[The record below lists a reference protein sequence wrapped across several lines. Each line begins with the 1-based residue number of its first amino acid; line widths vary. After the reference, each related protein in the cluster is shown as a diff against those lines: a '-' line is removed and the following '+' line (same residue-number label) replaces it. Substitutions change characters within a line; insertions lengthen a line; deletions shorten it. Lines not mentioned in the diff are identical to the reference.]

1 MTPSDTYQL
10 IDSGDG
16 RKLEQVG
23 PHLLV
28 RPAAQAVWHPRLPKG
43 RWKAA
48 DAVFVREGEGE
59 MSWTVNTKQLPDQ
72 WAIQV
77 GGSTFR
83 IKTTGFGHLG
93 LFAEQQDNWE
103 WIREQVA
110 ELATAKSKKPAVLNM
125 FAYTGGST
133 LAALSA
139 GAEVTHLDA
148 SRGIVDWA
156 RENAGLS
163 GLADAPCRWMVD
175 DVRKFVLRELRR
187 ERVYDGIILDPPSF
201 GRGSK
206 GQVWKIEE
214 HLAPLLADC
223 RALMGKV
230 AKTGFVLLSAHTPGF
245 SPIAL
250 LNMLADAMPDGKMEC
265 GEMTIAETEGGRL
278 LPSGTWARWSGR

>member
-28 RPAAQAVWHPRLPKG
+28 RPAAQAVWRPRLPKG

-48 DAVFVREGEGE
+48 DAVFVREGEGD
-59 MSWTVNTKQLPDQ
+59 MSWTARKPLPDQ
-72 WAIQV
+72 WAIELA
-77 GGSTFR
+77 GATFR

-93 LFAEQQDNWE
+93 LFAEQQGNWA
-103 WIREQVA
+103 WIREQVKT
-110 ELATAKSKKPAVLNM
+110 LAGRTQRPPSVLNM

-133 LAALSA
+133 LAALAA

-156 RENAGLS
+156 RENAALS

-175 DVRKFVLRELRR
+175 DVRKFVQRELRR

-223 RALMGKV
+223 RALMG
-230 AKTGFVLLSAHTPGF
+230 AAPGFVLLSAHTPGF

-250 LNMLADAMPDGKMEC
+250 QNMLADAMPEGRMTC
-265 GEMTIAETEGGRL
+265 GEMTIAEAEGGRL
-278 LPSGTWARWSGR
+278 LPSGTWARWSGA